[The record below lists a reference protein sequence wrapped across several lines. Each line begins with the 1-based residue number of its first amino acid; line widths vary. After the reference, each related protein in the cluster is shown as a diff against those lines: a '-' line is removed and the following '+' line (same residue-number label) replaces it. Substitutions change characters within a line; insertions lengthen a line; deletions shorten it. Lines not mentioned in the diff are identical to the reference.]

1 MRRDKHRMGAGSEIE
16 YKGLYMQ
23 VHLNFRKLRMWTI
36 VIFKK
41 QRKHFVKKKKD
52 SNTSFNVFV
61 AGLDLSTKINLCTTF
76 KEYNDCLEQA
86 IIILKLQKK

>member
-41 QRKHFVKKKKD
+41 QRKHFVKKK
-52 SNTSFNVFV
+52 
-61 AGLDLSTKINLCTTF
+61 GLKYF
-76 KEYNDCLEQA
+76 F
-86 IIILKLQKK
+86 